1 MLRKI
6 VYPKIENKL
15 NQAADFLNQQ
25 GITPN
30 QLTFFGLMLSFLA
43 FCIYATGAFF
53 LGGIVLIVASL
64 ADMLDGPLA
73 RRSNR
78 ASLFGAFLDSTI
90 DRYSD
95 FFIFGGIALF
105 FARDNQGTWL
115 LISLGILLGAFVT
128 SYAKSRAETLIQS
141 CPVGIFE
148 RPERIIITALGS
160 LIWPLMPLCL
170 WILLIGTHWTALE
183 RIFYTQKILSEKS
196 ETEQP

>member
-1 MLRKI
+1 MLRKM
-6 VYPKIENKL
+6 VYPKIEHQL
-15 NQAADFLNQQ
+15 NQAADFLNKQ

-30 QLTFFGLMLSFLA
+30 QLTIAGLMIN
-43 FCIYATGAFF
+43 FCAGCMYATGAFF
-53 LGGIVLIVASL
+53 LGGIVLIIASL

-73 RRSNR
+73 RISNR
-78 ASLFGAFLDSTI
+78 ASVFGAFLDSTI

-95 FFIFGGIALF
+95 FFIFSGIALF
-105 FARDNQGTWL
+105 FARDNQVTWL

-148 RPERIIITALGS
+148 RAERIIVFALGS

-170 WILLIGTHWTALE
+170 WVLLIGTHWTALE
-183 RIFYTQKILSEKS
+183 RIFYTQKVLQEKP
-196 ETEQP
+196 TEE